1 MSLKR
6 ERVHTTGLSN
16 IDFRSKNDSANL
28 DQYEPWH
35 KSREFGTM
43 SQYPYDL
50 SYTEHKKLFRPTL
63 PINEQYYLNADIQNP
78 KIYKSAQFYK
88 NHKIRLNT
96 KAIYTNERFAQLDES
111 NKGKEIFLGDSM
123 MISDIN
129 KQRKERKRRRKFNDK
144 ENKEKKMVIQ
154 NQIIAD
160 KINKNKEAI
169 QETQLVKIEAK
180 KTLEGR
186 VDMKKLQEIRLAL
199 RRRYANRTNFRKI
212 FQDWQRSAQGE
223 ITTYDAHHMI
233 NDLNIP
239 INYNETRA
247 LISSANKRGTFNLD
261 LPEFMSLIFD
271 DNPILKVDLSNIE
284 FKDEETFEE
293 GEVLHNLKKQR
304 ELKVLNPDDID
315 YFEQYFK
322 TKKPILLKYIKDLGY
337 DKQDTCP
344 FEVFE
349 KAVKKFP
356 IPVKYISDDFLQSI
370 YNAYKVPDKDEMD
383 YKKYLNYLVT
393 PKDKEDFYDF
403 QKKDIAWLTDKIKR
417 TEIETK
423 KAKETFAEE
432 LKRREKL
439 KLLYLQQINE
449 QKKQN
454 LYNTMASDTFSHCQ
468 PSTNFINLVYKERE
482 QNFKDLNKAEKSFE
496 ALPSL
501 ISENQRKTRF
511 GATPIFD
518 TKGDTEADPKS
529 FLYLSEEN
537 RFKIRGKDSDNFNN
551 NNRYWRLNRNKANVD
566 KRRKEYSKYSDDCT
580 FHNEFHNAMDALGQV
595 NRTQNMLEYEIIN
608 RIQNE
613 FIE

>member
-1 MSLKR
+1 MNK
-6 ERVHTTGLSN
+6 
-16 IDFRSKNDSANL
+16 
-28 DQYEPWH
+28 
-35 KSREFGTM
+35 
-43 SQYPYDL
+43 YPYEL
-50 SYTEHKKLFRPTL
+50 SYSAHKKLFSPTKA
-63 PINEQYYLNADIQNP
+63 INEQYYLNSNIQNP
-78 KIYKSAQFYK
+78 KIYQSAQFYK
-88 NHKIRLNT
+88 SHNSPINI

-129 KQRKERKRRRKFNDK
+129 KQRKERKKRRKFNDR

-160 KINKNKEAI
+160 KINKNKEAF

-180 KTLEGR
+180 KTLEGK
-186 VDMKKLQEIRLAL
+186 VDIKKLQEIRLAL

-223 ITTYDAHHMI
+223 ITVFDAHHMI

-247 LISSANKRGTFNLD
+247 LISSANKRGTFNLNME
-261 LPEFMSLIFD
+261 EFMSLIFS
-271 DNPILKVDLSNIE
+271 DNPVLKIDLSNIE
-284 FKDEETFEE
+284 YKDEETFDEN
-293 GEVLHNLKKQR
+293 EVLHNLKKNA
-304 ELKVLNPDDID
+304 EIKTINPDDIQ

-322 TKKPILLKYIKDLGY
+322 LKKPILLKYIKDQGY
-337 DKQDTCP
+337 ENKDTCP

-349 KAVKKFP
+349 TAVKKFP
-356 IPVKYISDDFLQSI
+356 IPSKYVDEYLLESI
-370 YNAYKVPDKDEMD
+370 YNQYKEPNKDEMN
-383 YKKYLNYLVT
+383 YIKYLNYLVA
-393 PKDKEDFYDF
+393 PKDNEDFYDF
-403 QKKDIAWLTDKIKR
+403 QKKDISWLTEKIKR

-423 KAKETFAEE
+423 KAKEVFTEE
-432 LKRREKL
+432 LRKREKL
-439 KLLYLQQINE
+439 KHLYLQQIDE

-454 LYNTMASDTFSHCQ
+454 LYNSMASDSFSHYQ

-482 QNFKDLNKAEKSFE
+482 QNFQDLNKAEKSFE
-496 ALPSL
+496 PLPSL

-511 GATPIFD
+511 GATPIFN

-529 FLYLSEEN
+529 FLYLNEEN
-537 RFKIRGKDSDNFNN
+537 RFKIRGKDYDNFNN
-551 NNRYWRLNRNKANVD
+551 NNRYWRLNRNKANVEK
-566 KRRKEYSKYSDDCT
+566 KRQEYSKYSNDSN
-580 FHNEFHNAMDALGQV
+580 FHNEFSYAMDALGQI

>member
-1 MSLKR
+1 
-6 ERVHTTGLSN
+6 
-16 IDFRSKNDSANL
+16 
-28 DQYEPWH
+28 
-35 KSREFGTM
+35 
-43 SQYPYDL
+43 
-50 SYTEHKKLFRPTL
+50 
-63 PINEQYYLNADIQNP
+63 
-78 KIYKSAQFYK
+78 
-88 NHKIRLNT
+88 
-96 KAIYTNERFAQLDES
+96 
-111 NKGKEIFLGDSM
+111 
-123 MISDIN
+123 
-129 KQRKERKRRRKFNDK
+129 
-144 ENKEKKMVIQ
+144 MVIQ

-186 VDMKKLQEIRLAL
+186 VDLKKLQEIRLAL

-403 QKKDIAWLTDKIKR
+403 QKKDIAWLTEKIKR

-423 KAKETFAEE
+423 KAKEIFSEE
-432 LKRREKL
+432 LRKRERL
-439 KLLYLQQINE
+439 KYLYLQQIDE

-454 LYNTMASDTFSHCQ
+454 LYNSMASDSFSHYQ

-482 QNFKDLNKAEKSFE
+482 QNFQDLNKAEKSFE
-496 ALPSL
+496 PLPSL

-518 TKGDTEADPKS
+518 TKCDTEADPKS

-537 RFKIRGKDSDNFNN
+537 RFKIRGKDYDNFNN
-551 NNRYWRLNRNKANVD
+551 NNRYWRLNRNKANVEK
-566 KRRKEYSKYSDDCT
+566 KRQEYSKYSNDSN
-580 FHNEFHNAMDALGQV
+580 FHNEFSYAMDALGQI
-595 NRTQNMLEYEIIN
+595 NRTQNMLEYEITN